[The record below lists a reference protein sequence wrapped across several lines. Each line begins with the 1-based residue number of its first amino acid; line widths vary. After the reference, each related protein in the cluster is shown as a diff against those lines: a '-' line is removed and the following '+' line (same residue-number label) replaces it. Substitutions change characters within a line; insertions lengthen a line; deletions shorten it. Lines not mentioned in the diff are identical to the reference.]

1 MAHDDQTYAGYENG
15 LDWIT
20 DLAIEDYQ
28 LNKKGITKKGITKK
42 GVDDDKKSK
51 SHDPRRSPGRSNL

>member
-1 MAHDDQTYAGYENG
+1 MPDNDQTYGGFENG

-28 LNKKGITKKGITKK
+28 LNKKGA
-42 GVDDDKKSK
+42 DDDKKSK
-51 SHDPRRSPGRSNL
+51 SNDSRRSNRRRNL

>member
-1 MAHDDQTYAGYENG
+1 MPDNDYPGGYEDG

-20 DLAIEDYQ
+20 DLAIEDYL
-28 LNKKGITKKGITKK
+28 LNKVEIGKDKK

-51 SHDPRRSPGRSNL
+51 SHDPRCSPGRSNL

>member
-1 MAHDDQTYAGYENG
+1 MHDDQTYGGFDDG

-28 LNKKGITKKGITKK
+28 LNKKGLTKK

-51 SHDPRRSPGRSNL
+51 SHDPRRSPRRSNL

>member
-1 MAHDDQTYAGYENG
+1 MPDNDYPGGYENG

-28 LNKKGITKKGITKK
+28 LNKKGLTKK

-51 SHDPRRSPGRSNL
+51 SHDPRRSPRRSNL

>member
-20 DLAIEDYQ
+20 DMAIEDYK
-28 LNKKGITKKGITKK
+28 LKKGKGA
-42 GVDDDKKSK
+42 DDDKKSK
-51 SHDPRRSPGRSNL
+51 SHDTRRSNRRRNL